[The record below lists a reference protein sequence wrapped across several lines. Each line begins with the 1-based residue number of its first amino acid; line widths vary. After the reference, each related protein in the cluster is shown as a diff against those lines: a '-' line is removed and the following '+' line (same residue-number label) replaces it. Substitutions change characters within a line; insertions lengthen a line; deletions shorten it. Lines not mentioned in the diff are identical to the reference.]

1 MNHNW
6 ILFNEYLTL
15 SFSFMTLVIRDQ
27 TQNNTLQQTEF
38 EKGAFDKEEFN
49 FIINRRT
56 CFTCD
61 SFVSENYDQLKY
73 VLDQL
78 YKLDP
83 VLLQQL
89 NYYYIDRE
97 AQKKGSDNGDIFSMI
112 KSNVN
117 PMNLNPLKMLD

>member
-73 VLDQL
+73 VLNQL